1 MNNRILIFLV
11 TNLLS
16 FSLVYLFADKV
27 VLPLYLFT
35 SEVEVPKII
44 NQNISEAIN
53 NLDKLDLNYNIQLV
67 PSKRNEEID
76 KVIHISPDEG
86 KIVKKQTVVDIKAYG
101 PRESYNVPNLINKSK
116 SVALNMLRSMSI
128 KLDTVIYDYNDVICT
143 NLSLPSNE
151 IDINNLYQMCE
162 EYPENI
168 VWKQIPSSNQKY
180 FKDDLITLF
189 VSKGKFAPE
198 FYEVP
203 ILIGKH
209 IDDALNL
216 INKSGLIL
224 GKISYSDGGYKKNNV
239 IDQSQY
245 GKCRINDKINL
256 IIQK

>member
-1 MNNRILIFLV
+1 MNNRILIFLIAS
-11 TNLLS
+11 LLS
-16 FSLVYLFADKV
+16 FFSVYFLAEKV
-27 VLPLYLFT
+27 VLPFYLFK
-35 SEVEVPKII
+35 SEVEVPTVI

-53 NLDKLDLNYNIQLV
+53 VIDKLNLNYNIQLV
-67 PSKRNEEID
+67 PSKRSEEID
-76 KVIHISPDEG
+76 KVIHINPEAG
-86 KIVKKQTVVDIKAYG
+86 KIVKKQTVIDIKAYG

-128 KLDTVIYDYNDVICT
+128 NLDTVIYDYNDVICT
-143 NLSLPSNE
+143 NLSLTSNE
-151 IDINNLYQMCE
+151 IDLNNLSQMCE
-162 EYPENI
+162 VYPENI
-168 VWKQIPSSNQKY
+168 VWKQIPSSDQKY

-203 ILIGKH
+203 ILIGRH
-209 IDDALNL
+209 IDDALKL